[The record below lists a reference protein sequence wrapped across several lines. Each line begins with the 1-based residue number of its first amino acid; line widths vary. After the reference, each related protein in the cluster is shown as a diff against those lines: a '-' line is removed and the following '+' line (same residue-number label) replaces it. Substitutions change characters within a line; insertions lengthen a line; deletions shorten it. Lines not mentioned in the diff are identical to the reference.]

1 MLAKFV
7 GYRNF
12 DAFCNHR
19 KDFECVQSRI
29 IGSDSIDVKNLLRGE
44 LLHITWL
51 PDRSVI
57 VKYMGNSRFEVTES
71 INSKLSVGD
80 TFSCNLFI
88 QNELLYLSNLIHEGS
103 TSLNYVAGENNGVNI
118 RVLIGVNIK
127 VVNYIST
134 LFVFLV
140 VANLSGLFGFRPP
153 TADYSVTFALAI
165 ITSRWKF
172 SARDGIIISKSLK
185 KIGKQ

>member
-29 IGSDSIDVKNLLRGE
+29 IGSNSIDVKNLLRGE

-51 PDRSVI
+51 PDQSVI

-88 QNELLYLSNLIHEGS
+88 QNEPLYLSNLIHEGS
-103 TSLNYVAGENNGVNI
+103 ISLNYVAGENNGVNI
-118 RVLIGVNIK
+118 K

-134 LFVFLV
+134 LIMYSKEIFFV
-140 VANLSGLFGFRPP
+140 
-153 TADYSVTFALAI
+153 Y
-165 ITSRWKF
+165 
-172 SARDGIIISKSLK
+172 
-185 KIGKQ
+185 